1 MKYQLDNIQL
11 NTRLHC
17 VTRSGDVVHLTQMEY
32 ALLEYLFQHANTICK
47 RDDIVD
53 NVWGQR
59 FQYDTGTV
67 DVHLHSLRRKLGF
80 SRQTPIES
88 IRGVGVILHTHT
100 SKQLHTL
107 NIQDFAQQW
116 IYDHEADFLSKQL
129 IPQLH
134 LDPFVSEITISPDN
148 LRRMLDGI
156 LSVLLPVSQPGV
168 IRISSQLAC
177 RHFSLSL
184 DVNGTVNELRIPL
197 G

>member
-1 MKYQLDNIQL
+1 
-11 NTRLHC
+11 
-17 VTRSGDVVHLTQMEY
+17 
-32 ALLEYLFQHANTICK
+32 
-47 RDDIVD
+47 
-53 NVWGQR
+53 
-59 FQYDTGTV
+59 
-67 DVHLHSLRRKLGF
+67 LRRKLGF

-88 IRGVGVILHTHT
+88 IRGVGVILHTQT

-116 IYDHEADFLSKQL
+116 IYDHEADFVSKQL
-129 IPQLH
+129 IPRLH
-134 LDPFVSEITISPDN
+134 LDPFVSEITISPDD

-168 IRISSQLAC
+168 IRIRSQLGC
-177 RHFSLSL
+177 KYFSLSL